1 MEGINRLN
9 SPIQSTTLH
18 EYESTGVAISVYFVK
33 NKSKKLSFIISF
45 YRVQVVLEII
55 YCLTFIH

>member
-18 EYESTGVAISVYFVK
+18 EYESTGMAISVYFV
-33 NKSKKLSFIISF
+33 NNSKTKQAQNIGL
-45 YRVQVVLEII
+45 
-55 YCLTFIH
+55 